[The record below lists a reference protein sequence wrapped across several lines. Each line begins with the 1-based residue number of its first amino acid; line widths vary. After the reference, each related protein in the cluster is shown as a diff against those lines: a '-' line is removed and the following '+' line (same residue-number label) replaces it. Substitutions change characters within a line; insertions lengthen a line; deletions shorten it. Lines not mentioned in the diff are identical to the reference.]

1 MWCFVCFGLVLL
13 CCERE
18 KEMRIEWNTGRYY
31 TAEGQRIVAEV
42 LADCVVFYDT
52 ARGFGGTVSL
62 PCAVTGHDSA
72 AIQRHVMRCYD
83 RNDYKSTPEDRAFFN
98 RLVREA

>member
-1 MWCFVCFGLVLL
+1 
-13 CCERE
+13 
-18 KEMRIEWNTGRYY
+18 MRIEWNTGRYY

-62 PCAVTGHDSA
+62 PCVGNVQDAA

-83 RNDYKSTPEDRAFFN
+83 RNDYKSTPEDRALFN
-98 RLVREA
+98 RIVQEAQQ

>member
-1 MWCFVCFGLVLL
+1 
-13 CCERE
+13 
-18 KEMRIEWNTGRYY
+18 MRIEWNTGRFY

-42 LADCVVFYDT
+42 LTDCIVFYDT

-62 PCAVTGHDSA
+62 PCVVDAG

-98 RLVREA
+98 QLCREIAS